1 MADGGDQSGNLNNIQ
16 TKNKKI
22 RFLGFL
28 LIDDCDLQW
37 KPNFQHAT
45 EIRFSGF
52 RQSGP
57 SNTILDSAVWESL
70 LVVVVVV
77 LVVVVVI
84 IILTIVVV
92 VVEVVVPCCI
102 EEVTVRVIANM
113 LS

>member
-22 RFLGFL
+22 KSLGFL
-28 LIDDCDLQW
+28 LSDCDLQG

-57 SNTILDSAVWESL
+57 SDTILDSAVWESL
-70 LVVVVVV
+70 LVGVVVV
-77 LVVVVVI
+77 LVVIVI
-84 IILTIVVV
+84 IIILIIVV

-102 EEVTVRVIANM
+102 EEVTARVIANM